1 MLRRII
7 VTAMAA
13 CIVAMLLV
21 SQSFSAAGGAGG
33 GGRGG
38 RGQRAP
44 REGAGQTQRDPAEM
58 QRMMTE
64 RMKEPLGA
72 SDEQWKDIQPRLQKV
87 MNLSRQINASGRG
100 MMFGG
105 PGGLAG
111 RRQPGGPGTAD
122 QDAGQR
128 TRPGPGA
135 GRAQTEQSAV
145 GKATQELQDV
155 LSNKEAK
162 PEDIKAK
169 LTALRTAK
177 EKAQKDLATAQKELK
192 EKLTVKQEA
201 ILVLSGYL
209 N

>member
-7 VTAMAA
+7 VTAMAV

-38 RGQRAP
+38 RGQRP
-44 REGAGQTQRDPAEM
+44 QREGAGQMQRDPAEM

-64 RMKEPLGA
+64 RMKAQIGA
-72 SDEQWKDIQPRLQKV
+72 TDEQWKDIQPRLQKV
-87 MNLSRQINASGRG
+87 MNLSRQLNAPGRG
-100 MMFGG
+100 MMF
-105 PGGLAG
+105 AG

-122 QDAGQR
+122 QGAGQR
-128 TRPGPGA
+128 TRPGT

-145 GKATQELQDV
+145 GKATEELREV
-155 LSNKEAK
+155 LRNEEATS
-162 PEDIKAK
+162 EQIKTK

-177 EKAQKDLATAQKELK
+177 EKAQKELETAQKDLK
-192 EKLTVKQEA
+192 QKLTVKQEA
-201 ILVLSGYL
+201 FLVLSGYL